1 MRRAMDGV
9 FLFVYL
15 SACKTFIQNEFG
27 VVIRR
32 AEEVGSIVSVC
43 SSQQQ
48 QQQQEQEHDDRDQ
61 ASQNTSIICAIA
73 NQPTIPQPPSYH
85 PFIRMRRPVS
95 TLVLT
100 GAPR

>member
-1 MRRAMDGV
+1 MDGV

-15 SACKTFIQNEFG
+15 SACKTFIQNELG
-27 VVIRR
+27 VVMRR
-32 AEEVGSIVSVC
+32 AEEVGFIVSVC
-43 SSQQQ
+43 SS
-48 QQQQEQEHDDRDQ
+48 EQEHDDRDQ